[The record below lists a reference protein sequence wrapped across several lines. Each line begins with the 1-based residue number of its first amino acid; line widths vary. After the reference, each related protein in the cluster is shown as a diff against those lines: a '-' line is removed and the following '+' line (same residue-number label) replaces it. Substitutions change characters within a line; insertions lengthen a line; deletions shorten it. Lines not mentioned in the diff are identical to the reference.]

1 MASVTLR
8 GNPCNL
14 SGTLPAVGD
23 QAPEFNLTKSDLSP
37 VTLGSLAGKTK
48 VIVTVP
54 SLDTP
59 VCQTETRTFNEKA
72 AALPNTEVLVVSA
85 DLPFAMKRF
94 CETEGIESVTA
105 CSDLR
110 DRDFGQRY
118 GVAIADGPLQGVTAR
133 AVFVVDA
140 VGKVVYSELVP
151 EIGQEPDYDAAL
163 AAAKG

>member
-14 SGTLPAVGD
+14 SGTVPTVGD
-23 QAPEFNLTKSDLSP
+23 QAPAFNLTKSDLSP
-37 VTLGSLAGKTK
+37 VTLASLAGKTK
-48 VIVTVP
+48 IIVTVP

-59 VCQTETRTFNEKA
+59 VCQVETRTFNEKA
-72 AALPNTEVLVVSA
+72 AALPDTEVLIVSS

-94 CETEGIESVTA
+94 CETEGIESVSA

-133 AVFVVDA
+133 AVFVVSGDD
-140 VGKVVYSELVP
+140 KVVYSELVP
-151 EIGQEPDYDAAL
+151 EIGQEPDYEAAL
-163 AAAKG
+163 SAAKG